1 MSGAVEVC
9 INLAN
14 VAKKHFKGLG
24 AVGLA
29 AEDISGAARLFVNLT
44 DCFKLVVQEVLV
56 FAVGNRRERI
66 GLMELNAPVRPSP
79 SGYSSGYPVQLFLLS
94 QHSVPKSLPG
104 TEQKMMW
111 TAMCVSSSV
120 P

>member
-29 AEDISGAARLFVNLT
+29 AEDFSGAARLFVDLI

-56 FAVGNRRERI
+56 FAVGSRRERM
-66 GLMELNAPVRPSP
+66 GLRELNAPGGSSP
-79 SGYSSGYPVQLFLLS
+79 SGYSSGYPV
-94 QHSVPKSLPG
+94 
-104 TEQKMMW
+104 
-111 TAMCVSSSV
+111 
-120 P
+120 